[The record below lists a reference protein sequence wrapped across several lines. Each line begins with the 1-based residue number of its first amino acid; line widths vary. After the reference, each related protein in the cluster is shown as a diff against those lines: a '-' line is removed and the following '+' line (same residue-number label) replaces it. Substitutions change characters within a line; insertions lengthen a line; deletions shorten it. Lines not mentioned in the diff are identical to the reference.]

1 MKKYQFFS
9 LLITAILVILL
20 SSTVFLQEFSS
31 LVPQDT
37 TLTIQATGKQSKN
50 SWGQSVRIRSI
61 LIDEKKVDLES
72 FLPSCDGFSLE
83 NGLLTAH
90 QTPATLDITLND
102 VTRIDIDLIGEDG
115 SGFAEIQIGD
125 QKKEIDLY
133 RQGGWHSV
141 KLSHINHGGF
151 APHQHPQKVFILFF
165 IIYSVVSFVFRFFF
179 EKQSITLFSA
189 ICLISGLVTL
199 GYQIYPHAFIYV
211 DLCKPIFICLNNLN
225 IIVPVFTLLAA
236 SFFPRFSQITLWLLY
251 ILAAT
256 ESLSLI
262 GSLFNLKPYY
272 FFLNILVLLSILGV
286 ALLFVR
292 NLFLSACIVS
302 FLMLFGVLAN
312 YYTIQFRGSPISF
325 TDIFSIKTAL
335 DVTKNYSFTLNSTIV
350 FAVFL
355 FVFGII
361 ILYPLKNKRLHL
373 PTRCA
378 CALLSGLFL
387 FSLNIPST
395 RKILKVSLDPWDINN
410 QCVIEG
416 FWLSFFDRISYSFIT
431 APDGFSNDRI
441 LELEEKYSVSTPD
454 KESFNTP
461 NIIVVMNESF
471 ADIEA
476 YEGFSSSEPLMP
488 YLYSLKNRPNTHS
501 GFVQVPVFGGG
512 TCVSEFEFLSG
523 LNSLHYF
530 SKTPYDILNENI
542 SALPSVIKTLGY
554 TSIALHPCRSTN
566 WNRNI
571 GFPKIG
577 FDHSIFEDT
586 GMYHQDLVRE
596 FISDKSFYDEII
608 MIDQQTQAPLFL
620 FGISMQNHGGYTFE
634 SFEEPIQIV
643 SPAGDYPL
651 ATQYINLVRES
662 DRAFEEFISY
672 YEKQIEPTIVLFFG
686 DHLPKIENS
695 LLDSL
700 QASYL
705 PQASQERLQRYHT
718 PYYIWANFDLDKSQL
733 PPENA
738 LISLSFLQTVLSKAA
753 GLPMTGYQQLLYQLL
768 QQYPVISSFCIL
780 DKDGNLVETE
790 SSEIPIIRDYNHLQY
805 ALLKNKSD
813 LFTFH

>member
-1 MKKYQFFS
+1 MRKYHLYS
-9 LLITAILVILL
+9 LLITAILFILL

-31 LVPQDT
+31 LVPRDT
-37 TLTIQATGKQSKN
+37 VLTIQATGKQSKN

-61 LIDEKKVDLES
+61 FIDEKRVDLES

-90 QTPATLDITLND
+90 QTPAILDITLND

-141 KLSHINHGGF
+141 KLSHVNHSGF
-151 APHQHPQKVFILFF
+151 APHKHPQKVFILFF

-189 ICLISGLVTL
+189 ICLIAGLITL
-199 GYQIYPHAFIYV
+199 GYQIYPHLLAHVDFCEPIYV
-211 DLCKPIFICLNNLN
+211 CLNNIN

-236 SFFPRFSQITLWLLY
+236 SFFPRFSQITLWLLC

-272 FFLNILVLLSILGV
+272 FFLNILVLLSVLGV
-286 ALLFVR
+286 ALLFIR
-292 NLFLSACIVS
+292 NLFLSAFIVS
-302 FLMLFGVLAN
+302 VLMLFGVLAN

-325 TDIFSIKTAL
+325 TDIFSIKTAFE
-335 DVTKNYSFTLNSTIV
+335 VTKNYSFTLNSTIV

-361 ILYPLKNKRLHL
+361 ILYPLKNKHL
-373 PTRCA
+373 QFPIRFS

-387 FSLNIPST
+387 FSLNTPSA
-395 RKILKVSLDPWDINN
+395 RKILKVSLNAWDINN

-431 APDGFSNDRI
+431 EPDDFSNERI
-441 LELEEKYSVSTPD
+441 LKLEEEYSVGIPD
-454 KESFNTP
+454 KKSFSTP

-471 ADIEA
+471 ADLEA
-476 YEGFSSSEPLMP
+476 YDGFSSSEPLMP
-488 YLYSLKNRPNTHS
+488 YLYSLKNRSNTHY

-523 LNSLHYF
+523 INSLHYHL
-530 SKTPYDILNENI
+530 TLPYDILNENI
-542 SALPSVIKTLGY
+542 SALPVVMKSLGY
-554 TSIALHPCRSTN
+554 SPIALHPQRSTN
-566 WNRNI
+566 WNRNV
-571 GFPKIG
+571 GFSKIG
-577 FDHSIFEDT
+577 FEHSIFENT
-586 GMYHQDLVRE
+586 GMQHKECIRYY
-596 FISDKSFYDEII
+596 ISDKSFYDEII
-608 MIDQQTQAPLFL
+608 MIDQETPGPLFL
-620 FGISMQNHGGYTFE
+620 FGITMQNHGGFTDE

-643 SPAGDYPL
+643 SPSGDYPL
-651 ATQYINLVRES
+651 ATQYINLIRES

-672 YEKQIEPTIVLFFG
+672 YETQTEPTIIIFFG
-686 DHLPKIENS
+686 DHLPRIENS

-700 QASYL
+700 HASYL
-705 PQASQERLQRYHT
+705 PQASQEKLQQYHA

-768 QQYPVISSFCIL
+768 QQYPVISSYCVL